1 MFKVFTELKA
11 VHHDG
16 RKVWKWSVELRAD
29 KSLPAELTHE
39 RSGIAK
45 SLNDAQLAMATAVR
59 QMETNA
65 KALGFNC
72 NEEV

>member
-16 RKVWKWSVELRAD
+16 RKVWKWSVELRPD

-45 SLNDAQLAMATAVR
+45 SLNDAQLSMLVAVG

-65 KALGFNC
+65 KALGFKFG
-72 NEEV
+72 EE